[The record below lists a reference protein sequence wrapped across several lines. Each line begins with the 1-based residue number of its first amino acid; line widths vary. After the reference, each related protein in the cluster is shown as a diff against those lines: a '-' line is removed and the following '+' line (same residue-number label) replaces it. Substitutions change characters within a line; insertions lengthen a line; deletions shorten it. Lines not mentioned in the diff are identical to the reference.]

1 MSFEKWVQKST
12 KGLFL
17 FIAIAMIVP
26 LVLWGN
32 YGGGGDDDAKQG
44 EVVGTIF
51 ETVPVHKR
59 ELDRMTSR
67 AMVDWWW
74 KQYTGPNAWMM
85 RFKKPDPPK
94 DEELVKLAWENLVL
108 LEDAKMKGITAT
120 EKEVNDRFR
129 DLYNQLTGGQQTQ
142 GADEILAGRVNEI
155 FHSNLTAFEGWVG
168 DIVVIDKL
176 LQAVADAS
184 FESYEDVYSQMSRDH
199 VLAKAWYAG
208 VDPKNF
214 EKNARPST
222 SDEIARRYEQ
232 NKAKYKVPA
241 KAVVT
246 ALAAN
251 MEAYK
256 KAVAEPTEA
265 DIRKYYDEHKAEY
278 LLPHEHAPGEEHKE
292 NEAPKYTSFDQ
303 AKAEIPEKIRTEK
316 AKETARELMAKV
328 DRALGEMFDAATK
341 SYPADAFEKL
351 KAKFKDQGPEL
362 SHDVLPKF
370 GARDVDELEKSIG
383 TGSNLGSW
391 SFDPKTV
398 KGSVSR
404 VTSTT
409 KGVYLFRLME
419 KVDGYDTGVTERVRE
434 SIERDLAKEQVRTR
448 ASKEASRLSREI
460 SAKGLT
466 AAARTTSAEWGVTR
480 YFKTKNPAETGI
492 EDRQLSQAVASQAA
506 SLTPGKTG
514 VVAGSQAG
522 KPDWSYVVY
531 LEDVIPAAPENPE
544 AEFTAARNRL
554 DDEKR
559 RKAREEYPRKRVD
572 EARIRLGGDAPKS

>member
-1 MSFEKWVQKST
+1 MSFEKFVQRST
-12 KGLFL
+12 KGLFV
-17 FIAIAMIVP
+17 FIAVAMVLP
-26 LVLWGN
+26 LVLWG
-32 YGGGGDDDAKQG
+32 YISGGGEEGRSS

-51 ETVPVHKR
+51 ETVPVHKH
-59 ELDRMTSR
+59 ELDRMTAR

-94 DEELVKLAWENLVL
+94 EEELVKLAWENLVL
-108 LEDAKMKGITAT
+108 LEDAKMKGIAAT

-168 DIVVIDKL
+168 DIVVIEKL
-176 LQAVADAS
+176 LQSVAEAS

-208 VDPKNF
+208 VDPKSF
-214 EKNARPST
+214 EKNTRPST

-246 ALAAN
+246 ALAAD

-256 KAVAEPTEA
+256 KKVADPTEA
-265 DIRKYYDEHKAEY
+265 EIRKYYDDHKAEY

-292 NEAPKYTSFDQ
+292 NEEPKYTSFEQ
-303 AKAEIPEKIRTEK
+303 AKADIPDKIKTEK
-316 AKETARELMAKV
+316 AKESARELMAKV
-328 DRALGEMFDAATK
+328 DRALGEMFDAAK
-341 SYPADAFEKL
+341 KEYPADAFEKL
-351 KAKFKDQGPEL
+351 KAKFKDAGPEL
-362 SHDVLPKF
+362 AHDVLPRF
-370 GARDVDELEKSIG
+370 GARDVEELEKTIG
-383 TGSNLGSW
+383 AGSNLGVW
-391 SFDPKTV
+391 AFDAKTV

-404 VTSTT
+404 VTATS
-409 KGVYLFRLME
+409 KGVYLFRLLE
-419 KVDGYDTGVTERVRE
+419 RVDGYDTGVTERVRE
-434 SIERDLAKEQVRTR
+434 SIERDLAKEQVRAR
-448 ASKEASRLSREI
+448 ASKEAARIAREI
-460 SAKGLT
+460 GAKGLT
-466 AAARTTSAEWGVTR
+466 AAARGAAAEWGVTR

-506 SLTPGKTG
+506 SLTPGKTAG
-514 VVAGSQAG
+514 VAGAQAG

-531 LEDVIPAAPENPE
+531 LEDLIPAAPENPE
-544 AEFTAARNRL
+544 AEFAAARNRL
-554 DDEKR
+554 DEEKR
-559 RKAREEYPRKRVD
+559 RKAREEYPKRRVD
-572 EARIRLGGDAPKS
+572 EAKIRLGGDAPKS

>member
-17 FIAIAMIVP
+17 FIAIAMVVP

-32 YGGGGDDDAKQG
+32 YSSGKDDGKSG
-44 EVVGTIF
+44 EVVGTVF
-51 ETVPVHKR
+51 DTVRIHKA
-59 ELDRMTSR
+59 ELDHMRAR

-85 RFKKPDPPK
+85 RFRKPEPPK
-94 DEELVKLAWENLVL
+94 DDELVKLAWENIVL
-108 LEDAKMKGITAT
+108 LQDAKLKGISAT
-120 EKEVNDRFR
+120 EKEINERFR
-129 DLYNQLTGGQQTQ
+129 DLYNQLTGGQRTEN
-142 GADEILAGRVNEI
+142 ADQILASRVQEI
-155 FHSNLTAFEGWVG
+155 FHSDLRAFEGWVA
-168 DIVVIDKL
+168 DVVVIDKL
-176 LQAVADAS
+176 LETVSEAAFV
-184 FESYEDVYSQMSRDH
+184 SYEDVFSQMARDQ

-208 VDPKNF
+208 VDPKRF
-214 EKNARPST
+214 EKNTRAST

-246 ALAAN
+246 VLAAD

-256 KAVAEPTEA
+256 KTVPEPVEA
-265 DIRKYYDEHKAEY
+265 DLRAYYDSHRAEY
-278 LLPHEHAPGEEHKE
+278 LLPHEHAGGEEHKE
-292 NEAPKYTSFDQ
+292 NEEPKYTSFEQ
-303 AKAEIPEKIRTEK
+303 AKAEIPGKIKTEK
-316 AKETARELMAKV
+316 AKAAAGDFMAKV
-328 DRALGEMFDAATK
+328 DVALGEMFDAASK

-362 SHDVLPKF
+362 SHDVLPRF
-370 GARDVDELEKSIG
+370 GAREVEDVEKSIG

-391 SFDPKTV
+391 AFDAKTV

-404 VTSTT
+404 VTATT
-409 KGVYLFRLME
+409 KGVYMFRLLE
-419 KVDGYDTGVTERVRE
+419 RVEGYETGVTERVRE

-448 ASKEASRLSREI
+448 ASAEATRLSKEI
-460 SAKGLT
+460 GAKGL
-466 AAARTTSAEWGVTR
+466 AAARGADWGVTR

-492 EDRQLSQAVASQAA
+492 EDKQLSQAVASQAS
-506 SLTPGKTG
+506 SLTPGKAS

-531 LEDVIPAAPENPE
+531 LEDVIPSLENAETEFSAAKS
-544 AEFTAARNRL
+544 RL
-554 DDEKR
+554 DGEKR
-559 RKAREEYPRKRVD
+559 RQAREEYPKKMV
-572 EARIRLGGDAPKS
+572 EAARIRLGGEEPKS